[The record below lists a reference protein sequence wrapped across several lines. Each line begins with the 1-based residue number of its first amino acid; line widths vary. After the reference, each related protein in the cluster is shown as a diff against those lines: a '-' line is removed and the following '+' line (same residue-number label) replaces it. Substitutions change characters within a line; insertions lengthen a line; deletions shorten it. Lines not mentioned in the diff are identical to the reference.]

1 MRPMPRFIRHP
12 ILSVRDL
19 LSTAGPIVVL
29 GIALLV
35 LAYKWL
41 DPTPPRHVVLATGGP
56 QGAYSEFGKRYAEEL
71 ARYGVT
77 VELRGTR
84 GGAENLRL
92 LRDRNEKVDLAFIQ
106 GGGGDALYAIDED
119 EAGLVSLGALFYEPV
134 WIFYR
139 EDAARRLGRETRDA
153 EVTKTGNL
161 SRLSQVAALRVN
173 AGSPGSG
180 AVNLWSKLL
189 HANRIEAETLKTTNL
204 SATPAVVAL
213 LAGEIDALVFV
224 SAAESALVRMLLQTP
239 GIRLFDFAQA
249 EAYARRFTFLTALT
263 VPRGVVDL
271 AKDYPPED
279 VHHEAPT
286 ATLYAREGTH
296 PAIIQL
302 FVQAAQRIHGG
313 PGWFN
318 RANQFPSVQGAEA
331 PLAKEAERFHRNGP
345 PFLQR
350 YLPFW
355 LANVID
361 RMWVV
366 LLSLVAILIPL
377 SRVVPP
383 LYEFRVRSRIF
394 RWYAQLR
401 EIEASL
407 EDKDAD
413 RARLHEELE
422 ALDAR
427 VGRITVP
434 LSHADELYA
443 LRTHIELIRTRLAK
457 ATPPAGTAVAGATA
471 SGE

>member
-1 MRPMPRFIRHP
+1 MPKVSRFIRHP

-19 LSTAGPIVVL
+19 MSTAGPIVVL
-29 GIALLV
+29 AIILV
-35 LAYKWL
+35 VAAYKVL

-56 QGAYSEFGKRYAEEL
+56 QGAYAEFGKRYAEEL

-77 VELRGTR
+77 VELRSTR

-92 LRDRNEKVDLAFIQ
+92 LRNPKEQVDLAFIQ

-119 EAGLVSLGALFYEPV
+119 ESGLVSLGGLFYEPV
-134 WIFYR
+134 WVFYR
-139 EDAARRLGRETRDA
+139 EEAAKRLGRETREADVA
-153 EVTKTGNL
+153 KTGKL
-161 SRLSQVAALRVN
+161 TRLSQVAALRVN
-173 AGSPGSG
+173 AGAHGSG
-180 AVNLWSKLL
+180 ALNLWSKLL
-189 HANRIEAETLKTTNL
+189 NANRIEPDTAKTSNL

-224 SAAESALVRMLLQTP
+224 SAPESALVRMLLQTP

-249 EAYARRFTFLTALT
+249 EAYARRFSFLSALT

-271 AKDYPPED
+271 AKDFPPED
-279 VHHEAPT
+279 VHLVAPT
-286 ATLYAREGTH
+286 ASLFAREGTH
-296 PAIIQL
+296 PAIVQL

-318 RANQFPSVQGAEA
+318 RARQFPSMQDNEV
-331 PLAKEAERFHRNGP
+331 PLAKEAERFYRNGS

-355 LANVID
+355 LANFID

-377 SRVVPP
+377 SRVIPP

-401 EIEASL
+401 QIEAGL
-407 EDKDAD
+407 ADKEAD
-413 RARLHEELE
+413 HVKLHQELE

-427 VGRITVP
+427 VGGITVP

-443 LRTHIELIRTRLAK
+443 LRTHIELIRARLEK
-457 ATPPAGTAVAGATA
+457 RTPPPLAETPATA
-471 SGE
+471 TS

>member
-1 MRPMPRFIRHP
+1 MPKVSRFIRHP

-19 LSTAGPIVVL
+19 MSTAGPIVVL
-29 GIALLV
+29 AIILV
-35 LAYKWL
+35 VAAYKVL

-56 QGAYSEFGKRYAEEL
+56 QGAYAEFGKRYAEEL

-77 VELRGTR
+77 VELRSTR

-92 LRDRNEKVDLAFIQ
+92 LRNPKEQVDLAFIQ

-119 EAGLVSLGALFYEPV
+119 ESGLVSLGGLFYEPV
-134 WIFYR
+134 WVFYR
-139 EDAARRLGRETRDA
+139 EEAAKRLGRETREADVA
-153 EVTKTGNL
+153 KTGKL
-161 SRLSQVAALRVN
+161 TRLSQVAALRVN
-173 AGSPGSG
+173 AGAHGSG
-180 AVNLWSKLL
+180 ALNLWSKLL
-189 HANRIEAETLKTTNL
+189 NANRIEPDAAKTSNL

-224 SAAESALVRMLLQTP
+224 SAPESALVRMLLQTP

-249 EAYARRFTFLTALT
+249 EAYARRFSFLSALT

-271 AKDYPPED
+271 AKDFPPED
-279 VHHEAPT
+279 VHLVAPT
-286 ATLYAREGTH
+286 ASLFAREGTH
-296 PAIIQL
+296 PAIVQL

-318 RANQFPSVQGAEA
+318 RARQFPSMQDNEV
-331 PLAKEAERFHRNGP
+331 PLAKEAERFYRNGS

-355 LANVID
+355 LANFID

-377 SRVVPP
+377 SRVIPP

-401 EIEASL
+401 QIEAGL
-407 EDKDAD
+407 ADKEAD
-413 RARLHEELE
+413 HVKLHQELE

-427 VGRITVP
+427 VGGITVP

-443 LRTHIELIRTRLAK
+443 LRTHIELIRARLEK
-457 ATPPAGTAVAGATA
+457 RTPLQPGETPATA
-471 SGE
+471 TS